1 MNTYSEEVQPPDLSP
16 KSLDFGTFP
25 QGGSKTLQELIRNP
39 NKQPLLWHADTGGTS
54 WLTVDP
60 SAGTLQPGEQQTINV
75 MVDASSLAV
84 GGHAATLTFTSEGDE
99 RSVSAQVLV
108 TLVISP
114 VIAPAVGL
122 TFATLKPESSST
134 LPLLISNMDSRT
146 IDWTAHTGGTS
157 WLTVDPSSGTLQP
170 SEHLPIHVT
179 AKSHSL
185 TASSYLATLTFTS
198 EVSGVK
204 SAGAQVP
211 VHLFVGMLPDH
222 DNGPHF
228 PKMSANALS
237 FGTQQKGRSKQRGKS
252 TTLPLAFSNQ
262 DESQVDWTLNTG
274 GVNWLT
280 VDPSAGTLQPGEQT
294 TANVTVDSGSLAAG
308 TYHTHLKL
316 SMTFHTISVGQH
328 PTTVLVPI
336 TMTVPL

>member
-1 MNTYSEEVQPPDLSP
+1 MNTYNEEVRPPDLSP
-16 KSLDFGTFP
+16 KSLDFGTLP

-75 MVDASSLAV
+75 MVDATSLAV
-84 GGHAATLTFTSEGDE
+84 GGHIATLTFTSEGDE
-99 RSVSAQVLV
+99 RSVSEQVLV

-122 TFATLKPESSST
+122 SFATLKPESSST

-146 IDWTAHTGGTS
+146 IDWTVHTGGTS
-157 WLTVDPSSGTLQP
+157 WLTVDPSTGTLQP
-170 SEHLPIHVT
+170 GEHLPIHVT
-179 AKSHSL
+179 ANSHSL
-185 TASSYLATLTFTS
+185 RARRYLATLTFTS
-198 EVSGVK
+198 EVSGIK
-204 SAGAQVP
+204 SAGVQVP
-211 VHLFVGMLPDH
+211 VLLYIGAMPDH
-222 DNGPHF
+222 DDGPHF
-228 PKMSANALS
+228 SKMSANALS
-237 FGTQQKGRSKQRGKS
+237 FSTQHKGKTSQQ
-252 TTLPLAFSNQ
+252 LVISNQ
-262 DESQVDWTLNTG
+262 DDSQVDWTLDSG
-274 GVNWLT
+274 GVNWLK

-294 TANVTVDSGSLAAG
+294 TANMTADSGSLAAG

-328 PTTVLVPI
+328 PTIELIPVTV
-336 TMTVPL
+336 TVS